1 MALPDTPHAH
11 DHAIR
16 QRTAKLLEDRDST
29 LAGLLATRD
38 PRGAMTT
45 VEVRAIVVRLRALMM
60 DATFDDTHNDADIS
74 ETSELYEWWRQH
86 LAQVD

>member
-1 MALPDTPHAH
+1 MTPPDPSLAH

-16 QRTAKLLEDRDST
+16 QRTAKLLGNRDST
-29 LAGLLATRD
+29 LADLLKTRD
-38 PRGAMTT
+38 PRGVMST
-45 VEVRAIVVRLRALMM
+45 VEVRAIMVRLRSLMM